1 MISIIEELQADPN
14 CSRRVVVYLNDVKDH
29 VEQLLNDIQ
38 YCSNRSNNVY
48 NLIQSIRQKKQ
59 ERILFILTIITTIFT
74 PITFLA
80 GVYGMN
86 FDYMP
91 VIDLYNHFII

>member
-1 MISIIEELQADPN
+1 MN
-14 CSRRVVVYLNDVKDH
+14 VYLNDVKDH
-29 VEQLLNDIQ
+29 VEQLLGDIQ

-48 NLIQSIRQKKQ
+48 NLIQSIQQKRQ
-59 ERILFILTIITTIFT
+59 ERILFLLTIVTAVFT

-86 FDYMP
+86 FDNMP
-91 VIDLYNHFII
+91 VFTL